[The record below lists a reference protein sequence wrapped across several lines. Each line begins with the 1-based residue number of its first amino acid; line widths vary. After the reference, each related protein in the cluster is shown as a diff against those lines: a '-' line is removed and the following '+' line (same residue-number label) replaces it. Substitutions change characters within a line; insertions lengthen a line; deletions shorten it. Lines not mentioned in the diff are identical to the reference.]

1 MLYHAGLDNP
11 QKLTNNTIKQFHK
24 NCDNKSP
31 LVIII
36 KLRNMETIGGYVSV
50 LLNDYEDK
58 NDTSSFIFS
67 LTRHKA
73 FHQAVID
80 DIYIDTVSTREKK
93 KGAILSFGSDLV
105 ISKTGVRSSF
115 PVSYGNSE
123 SKLSDLLG
131 LVPDYTITSIEVYQM
146 E

>member
-80 DIYIDTVSTREKK
+80 DIYIDEYKRKEKR
-93 KGAILSFGSDLV
+93 SD
-105 ISKTGVRSSF
+105 IIIWK
-115 PVSYGNSE
+115 
-123 SKLSDLLG
+123 
-131 LVPDYTITSIEVYQM
+131 
-146 E
+146 